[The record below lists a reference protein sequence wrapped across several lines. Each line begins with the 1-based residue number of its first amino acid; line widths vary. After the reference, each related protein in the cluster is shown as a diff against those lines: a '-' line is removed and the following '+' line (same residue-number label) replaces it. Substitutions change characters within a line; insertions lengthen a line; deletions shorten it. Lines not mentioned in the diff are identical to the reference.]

1 MEIKISKETLE
12 GKSIFI
18 ATPMY
23 GGQCLGMYMKSCLD
37 LQTLCIQ
44 YGVEIKFSF
53 LFNESLIQRA
63 RNYLVDE
70 FVRSSCTHMMFIDA
84 DISFN
89 PIDILAMISL
99 DKDIIGAPYPKK
111 TIKWSNVKKAI
122 LKNPDID
129 VGELEKLGGDI
140 VFNPVSGT
148 ERFSVTDPLEVL
160 EVGTGMMMIRRD
172 VFERYKEAYPEYS
185 YLPDH
190 VGTANFSGDR
200 EIMSYFNVE
209 IDPGSRRTLSEDY
222 HFCQHSRKI
231 GIQIWMAPWIICG
244 HTGTYMF
251 QGSLPSIAANL
262 GEL

>member
-200 EIMSYFNVE
+200 EIM
-209 IDPGSRRTLSEDY
+209 
-222 HFCQHSRKI
+222 
-231 GIQIWMAPWIICG
+231 
-244 HTGTYMF
+244 
-251 QGSLPSIAANL
+251 
-262 GEL
+262 